1 MDNVHW
7 TSTMYNTGRVDKV
20 LTSKYISFVFLASR
34 VSSVSTVVCM
44 HTVCPH
50 PLIVPKLSP
59 FIRSAPAPRIFDSE
73 YIFSAVIAD
82 LDTLQY
88 EIYQKYPHT

>member
-1 MDNVHW
+1 
-7 TSTMYNTGRVDKV
+7 MYNTDRVDKV

-88 EIYQKYPHT
+88 EIYQKYPHTRAA